1 MLDAEPLPNVR
12 WIEWATYDELRQNLA
27 ASDICLGIFGES
39 DKAASVIPNK
49 VFQIVAAGRPL
60 ITRDSDAIRELLGH
74 APPCTYLVPP
84 GDPAALAEAISAHIK
99 SKPSGESCH
108 RELQRRIDETAVAK
122 QFLSM
127 IETRL
132 DHSWTRN

>member
-1 MLDAEPLPNVR
+1 MLEAEPLPNLH
-12 WIEWATYDELRQNLA
+12 WIEWATYDQLRQHLA

-60 ITRDSDAIRELLGH
+60 ITRDSDAIRELLRH

-84 GDPAALAEAISAHIK
+84 GDPTALANAISAHLK
-99 SKPSGESCH
+99 SELRRGACH
-108 RELQRRIDETAVAK
+108 HELQTHINESAVAH
-122 QFLSM
+122 QLLAV
-127 IETRL
+127 IEIRL
-132 DHSWTRN
+132 GQP